1 MMRLH
6 KRMASD
12 RSGQIVL
19 SKLNYLHDSWTG
31 QESSGWTAT
40 TIQDVWGGLRPTHG
54 RWHLAHD
61 DFYGAA
67 CTMLTS
73 PTADVSGNSAV
84 KFTRRLWILKG
95 PVRNQIRSFPAGKYL
110 ASQGFHAFSWP
121 ELLEHLI
128 VLEDSDMRS
137 IRKGHAPDIASPG
150 SCGS

>member
-1 MMRLH
+1 
-6 KRMASD
+6 MASD

-84 KFTRRLWILKG
+84 KFTRRLWTGTEGPSEKPNSMLSRWEILG
-95 PVRNQIRSFPAGKYL
+95 IARLSCIFMAGIAR
-110 ASQGFHAFSWP
+110 ASNSA
-121 ELLEHLI
+121 
-128 VLEDSDMRS
+128 
-137 IRKGHAPDIASPG
+137 
-150 SCGS
+150 